1 MRITK
6 RQLKRIIREERARLF
21 EAEAEAEVEAE
32 VEGVD
37 EEAAASKAE
46 LKQLLLQFA
55 KQTQELNLSK
65 KEVILIGK
73 TLKGLIAAA
82 DVRDIA
88 SKAQPFLTALGKLI
102 G

>member
-21 EAEAEAEVEAE
+21 EAEAEAEVEGE
-32 VEGVD
+32 D
-37 EEAAASKAE
+37 EDAAASKAE
-46 LKQLLLQFA
+46 LKQLLLQLS
-55 KQTQELNLSK
+55 KKTQELKLSK

-82 DVRDIA
+82 DARDIA
-88 SKAQPFLTALGKLI
+88 SKAQPFLTALSKLI